1 LGGKL
6 ARTAEDRSAIADPR
20 HVANVLVAAAVER
33 WSKTAMLTPT
43 EDPLQ
48 SGPILQD
55 RLPHLPWI
63 DPRTRRLPGILP
75 VEGEDWLRTD
85 GAYGPQMALR
95 DRLIAERTG
104 VVHALLPEGIPA
116 AEELYTLTLDRLR
129 RMPGFVVADGEVTRP
144 DGVTVPLDPSAPLL
158 TLGRLVQEDLCL
170 MEKRGEEYALTGGIL
185 CFPASWTLAQKLGR
199 SLTGIHDP
207 VPIYDA
213 DIGKRVARLFDA
225 IRPEQPLWRMNYLT
239 YDDFVLHQPRR
250 EGERR
255 PRPTDHV
262 FIRCERQCLIRLP
275 VTKAVVF
282 TIHTYVVDAK
292 AVTPEEL
299 SALRDA
305 VH

>member
-1 LGGKL
+1 MQD
-6 ARTAEDRSAIADPR
+6 A
-20 HVANVLVAAAVER
+20 
-33 WSKTAMLTPT
+33 
-43 EDPLQ
+43 
-48 SGPILQD
+48 PILQD

-75 VEGEDWLRTD
+75 VEGRDWLRQD
-85 GAYGPQMALR
+85 EAYGAQMALR
-95 DRLIAERTG
+95 DRLIRGKAE
-104 VVHALLPEGIPA
+104 VVHALMPEGRA
-116 AEELYTLTLDRLR
+116 AADELYAVVLDWLR
-129 RMPGFVVADGEVTRP
+129 GADGFVVEGSSVRRP
-144 DGVTVPLDPSAPLL
+144 DGVTVPLDPDQPLL

-170 MEKRGEEYALTGGIL
+170 MEADGEEYRLTGGIL

-199 SLTGIHDP
+199 PLTGIHHT

-213 DIGKRVARLFDA
+213 DIAKRVARLFDA

-250 EGERR
+250 EGEKR

-262 FIRCERQCLIRLP
+262 FIRSERQCLLRLP

-282 TIHTYVVDAK
+282 TIHTYVVDAR
-292 AVTPEEL
+292 AVTPDEL
-299 SALRDA
+299 AALRDA